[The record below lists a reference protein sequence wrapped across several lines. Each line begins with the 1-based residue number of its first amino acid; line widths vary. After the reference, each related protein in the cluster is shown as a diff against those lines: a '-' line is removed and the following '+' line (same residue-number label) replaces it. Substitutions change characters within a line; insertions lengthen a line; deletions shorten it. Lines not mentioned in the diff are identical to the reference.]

1 MTNTKST
8 KRALLVSVMAM
19 VICFTMLLGT
29 TFAWFTDTAKSG
41 NNIIKSGNL
50 EVQFDY
56 WNGTAWTTAETIE
69 TIFDKDA
76 LWEPGYTDVVYVR
89 VTNVGSLAFN
99 YSFNINFT
107 ETEGVNLESQPI
119 KLSDH
124 ILYNVTEIA
133 AADIDSKVISTA
145 RPDTSAGTK
154 ISAGNFSTPDE
165 LLAGGVA
172 YFEIVVFMPT
182 TVGNEANHET
192 GEQPSITFYLNVL
205 ANQKAYEEDHFDET
219 YDDAAPEL

>member
-1 MTNTKST
+1 MTNKKST
-8 KRALLVSVMAM
+8 KRALLVSAMAM

-41 NNIIKSGNL
+41 NNVIKSGNL

-56 WNGTAWTTAETIE
+56 WDGTTWTTAETID
-69 TIFDKDA
+69 TIFNKDA
-76 LWEPGYTDVVYVR
+76 LWEPGYTDVVYVK
-89 VTNVGSLAFN
+89 VSNVGSLAFN

-107 ETEGVNLESQPI
+107 ETAGVNLAGDDFN
-119 KLSDH
+119 LSEY
-124 ILYNVTEIA
+124 ILYNVKEVDQATAEA
-133 AADIDSKVISTA
+133 NSTT
-145 RPDTSAGTK
+145 RPTPVTGTK

-182 TVGNEANHET
+182 TVGNVANHET
-192 GEQPSITFYLNVL
+192 GKQPSITFYLDVL
-205 ANQKAYEEDHFDET
+205 ANQKAYEEDHFDEN